1 MAYSVSPR
9 RILRQQRRE
18 EQREALDAHPGGL
31 GRGEVAELVQDDERG
46 EAEEGQQPAHVRTAI
61 SSAATARA
69 SRSAS

>member
-9 RILRQQRRE
+9 RILASSGGKKSEKRSTRI
-18 EQREALDAHPGGL
+18 PVGL

-46 EAEEGQQPAHVRTAI
+46 EAEEGEQPAQVRTAI
-61 SSAATARA
+61 SSDATARA